1 MLALCAPLLLPGL
14 HPSKLFSSGP
24 GIGGNGDGSGGLSL
38 SLPSALAQTV
48 TQLREPRPSTV
59 FTYTTSASQAQQNN
73 DAEYFGQYVFDTL
86 AEEGWQVDDYS
97 AHTVPI
103 DSIPAT
109 PRA

>member
-24 GIGGNGDGSGGLSL
+24 GIGGNGDGGGGLSL
-38 SLPSALAQTV
+38 SLPSALADTI
-48 TQLREPRPSTV
+48 TQLREPHPSTV
-59 FTYTTSASQAQQNN
+59 FTYTTNATQNLQDN

-86 AEEGWQVDDYS
+86 TEGGWQVDDYT

-103 DSIPAT
+103 ESIPA